1 MPWRVVVEKPMSKSR
16 HREVSCAI
24 ILDTLGRFLLQLR
37 DNVPGI
43 LQPGKIGLFGG
54 HREDGE
60 LICNAWSEKYMRRS
74 AILYHRI
81 VFNT

>member
-54 HREDGE
+54 HREDGG
-60 LICNAWSEKYMRRS
+60 LSSAMRGQRN
-74 AILYHRI
+74 I
-81 VFNT
+81 